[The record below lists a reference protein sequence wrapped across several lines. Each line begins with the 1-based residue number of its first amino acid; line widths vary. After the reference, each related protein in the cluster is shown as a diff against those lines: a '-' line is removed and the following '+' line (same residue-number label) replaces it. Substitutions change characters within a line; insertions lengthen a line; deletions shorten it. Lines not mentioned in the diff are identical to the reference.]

1 MDIERIKSLFSI
13 FTGQNNYEEYLPV
26 IAVSMT
32 QVERMLKENVDLS
45 DSRLDMLTAS
55 VANYRYVQIITSR
68 MENIS
73 AYNGEMIISKK
84 DNNAL
89 NYAKQIMLDYM
100 DICSDIINTNPVLL
114 NTGDCYD

>member
-1 MDIERIKSLFSI
+1 MNTEKIKSLFAL
-13 FTGQNNYEEYLPV
+13 FTGQNNYEEYLPI
-26 IAVSMT
+26 IAVSIT
-32 QVERMLKENVDLS
+32 QVEKMLKENADIS

-55 VANYRYVQIITSR
+55 VANYRYVQIIASR

-73 AYNGEMIISKK
+73 AYNGEMILPQK

-89 NYAKQIMLDYM
+89 KYARQIMLDYM
-100 DICSDIINTNPVLL
+100 DICSDIINANPVLL